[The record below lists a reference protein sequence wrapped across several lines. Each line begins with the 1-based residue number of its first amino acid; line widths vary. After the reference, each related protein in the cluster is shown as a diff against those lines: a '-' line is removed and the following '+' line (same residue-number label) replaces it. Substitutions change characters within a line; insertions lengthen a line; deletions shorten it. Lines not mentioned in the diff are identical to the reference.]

1 MVRTSPTKGSVKTMA
16 RTISVLVLA
25 LACLSA
31 DAATI
36 ADADAL
42 FKEKRWRK
50 AAEACEAVR
59 LFGVGKADRPF
70 FLEMVSGELLFA
82 EEDYKAAAATF
93 RNGISQRGC
102 PPSLRAYMTMRLA
115 RCLVKLREYKSAL
128 DAYTTIKTSYRNAP
142 CAPDAMLMAGVLCV
156 GHLDNVQAGEGFF
169 KFIEDEYPKSPE
181 AERALF
187 YRTTLA
193 IWTKRWDE
201 AKALRQ
207 LFVGRYPNSRQI
219 GIMKGEYSELI
230 ARRIT
235 SLDDNETGNL
245 R

>member
-31 DAATI
+31 GAATI

-50 AAEACEAVR
+50 AAEAYEAVASGR
-59 LFGVGKADRPF
+59 GDRGEKLKAAMRAALSHENAGSLKDAEKWADKVIRESAGRAKRCAEVYD
-70 FLEMVSGELLFA
+70 EMVS
-82 EEDYKAAAATF
+82 D
-93 RNGISQRGC
+93 
-102 PPSLRAYMTMRLA
+102 
-115 RCLVKLREYKSAL
+115 
-128 DAYTTIKTSYRNAP
+128 IK
-142 CAPDAMLMAGVLCV
+142 
-156 GHLDNVQAGEGFF
+156 
-169 KFIEDEYPKSPE
+169 EDEYPKSPE